1 MKKRYLL
8 HPMINFTP
16 RLYQETIFSTCALKN
31 TLVVLPTGLGK
42 TNVFLMV
49 AAQRLKQYPGSKILF
64 IGPTRPL
71 IHQYYD
77 VFKENFDMP
86 EENMAIFTGN
96 ISPKKRSELW
106 QEANII
112 FSTPQGLEND
122 IISSRIDLKDV
133 SLLGVDEAHR
143 AVGDY
148 AYVWIAK
155 MYTRTARYPRILALT
170 ASPGGDQE
178 KIKEVCE
185 NLHIEDIEIRTY
197 DDEDVKPYV
206 QEIDISYRE
215 VDLPKRF
222 LDCKL
227 YLETALKDKL
237 SLIKENGFINS
248 VQNISKRE
256 LLGVQGHLV
265 GEMNQGNKD
274 FPILRSLSLV
284 AEAMK
289 IYHAVE
295 LLESQGVKS
304 LYSYM
309 DRLMKEARSTK
320 VKAVQN
326 LARDGN
332 WKSAYI
338 LVESLIEDGIEHP
351 KFAELKN
358 LTISLLRQNPKA
370 KLIVFTQYRDTAKQ
384 VSEALSEVEGII
396 PQVFV
401 GQQKKAGTG
410 LSQKKQIEMLDEFRE
425 GKFNTIVMTSVGEEG
440 LDIPKVDQVIFF
452 EPVPSVIR
460 HVQRRGRT
468 GRQEKGSVYV
478 LIAKNTRDVTYRWS
492 TKHKEKRMY
501 SALKDLKKN
510 MNFKPQ
516 ESLAEY
522 VKDNVKIVAD
532 YREKGSPVIKNL
544 IDSGTK
550 MQLEKLEIADYVLS
564 QRVGI
569 EYKTAPDFVDSIVD
583 GRLLSQVKDLRNSF
597 SRPLII
603 VEGNQD
609 IYSLRNVHPNAIKGM
624 LATITVSFGIPV
636 LYTRTSQETA
646 DLLFIV
652 AKREQAESSDF
663 TPSADRKPL
672 TPKEQQEH
680 LVSSLPGVGGLLAK
694 DLLTHF
700 STIRNIA
707 NASEDELKKVNK
719 VGPVIAKKIS
729 DLFNEPYEDA

>member
-1 MKKRYLL
+1 
-8 HPMINFTP
+8 MINFTP

-42 TNVFLMV
+42 TNIFLMV
-49 AAQRLKQYPGSKILF
+49 AAQRLRQHPGSKILF

-77 VFKENFDMP
+77 VFKENFDIL
-86 EENMAIFTGN
+86 EEKMAIFTGN
-96 ISPKKRSELW
+96 ISPKKRSESW

-148 AYVWIAK
+148 SYVWIAK
-155 MYTRTARYPRILALT
+155 MYSRTARYPRILALT

-227 YLETALKDKL
+227 YLEAALKDKL

-248 VQNISKRE
+248 VQNVSKRE
-256 LLGVQGHLV
+256 LLGVQGQLV

-289 IYHAVE
+289 IYHAIE

-309 DRLMKEARSTK
+309 DRVMKEARSTK

-326 LARDGN
+326 LACDGN

-358 LTISLLRQNPKA
+358 LTLSLLRQNPKA

-384 VSEALSEVEGII
+384 VSDALSEVEGII

-410 LSQKKQIEMLDEFRE
+410 LSQKKQIEMLDDFRE

-468 GRQEKGSVYV
+468 GRQEKGAVYV

-492 TKHKEKRMY
+492 AKHKEKRMY

-522 VKDNVKIVAD
+522 VKDNVNIIAD

-550 MQLEKLEIADYVLS
+550 MQLEKLEIADYILS
-564 QRVGI
+564 QRVGV

-583 GRLLSQVKDLRNSF
+583 GRLLSQVKDLKNSYP
-597 SRPLII
+597 RPLII

-609 IYSLRNVHPNAIKGM
+609 LYSLRNVHPNAIKGM

-652 AKREQAESSDF
+652 AKREQAESNEF

-672 TPKEQQEH
+672 TTKEQQEH

-694 DLLTHF
+694 DLLTYF

-729 DLFNEPYEDA
+729 DLFNEPYEGA